1 MSENETVDNI
11 DTTVTEEDVATSTE
25 DNEEDNTTSDDEI
38 TYEQAMEWKKAAES
52 LKKANKKIAM
62 LEKGI
67 KKAPETTINPA
78 NLSEDELDALL
89 EKRDFYKSNTQAKEL
104 RDEIEAMVTASK
116 WKVDRAK
123 AFELLSWDAEIEEN
137 RKVYS
142 KSTVEWGN
150 TSTAW
155 FSPISID
162 KYDKL
167 SAKDQ
172 AEYNAK
178 STKAK
183 GGVVFK

>member
-1 MSENETVDNI
+1 MSQNETVEEL
-11 DTTVTEEDVATSTE
+11 DTTVTEEEVATSTE

-38 TYEQAMEWKKAAES
+38 TYEQAMKWKKDSES
-52 LKKANKKIAM
+52 LQKANKKIAAM
-62 LEKGI
+62 EKI
-67 KKAPETTINPA
+67 KKAPETVTW
-78 NLSEDELDALL
+78 NLSENELDALL
-89 EKRDFYKSNTQAKEL
+89 EKRDFYKGNSQAKEL

-116 WKVDRAK
+116 WKVDRSK
-123 AFELLSWDAEIEEN
+123 AFELLSWDTEIEEN

-142 KSTVEWGN
+142 RSTVEGWN

-155 FSPISID
+155 FSPISIE

-178 STKAK
+178 STNAK

>member
-1 MSENETVDNI
+1 MSENETVEEL
-11 DTTVTEEDVATSTE
+11 DTTVTEEDAATSTD

-38 TYEQAMEWKKAAES
+38 TWEEIHKLRKDSES

-62 LEKGI
+62 LEKGQ
-67 KKAPETTINPA
+67 KKAPETVTW

-89 EKRDFYKSNTQAKEL
+89 EKRDFYKGNSQAKEL
-104 RDEIEAMVTASK
+104 RDKIEAMVTASG
-116 WKVDRAK
+116 WVVDRAK

-142 KSTVEWGN
+142 RSTVEGWN

-155 FSPISID
+155 FSPISIE

-178 STKAK
+178 STNAK

>member
-1 MSENETVDNI
+1 MLENETVEEL
-11 DTTVTEEDVATSTE
+11 DTTVTEEEVATSTD

-62 LEKGI
+62 LEKEI
-67 KKAPETTINPA
+67 KKAPSITEAMPT
-78 NLSEDELDALL
+78 SEAEYEVWA
-89 EKRDFYKSNTQAKEL
+89 ERREFYKSNAQAKEL

-142 KSTVEWGN
+142 RSTVEGWN

-155 FSPISID
+155 FSPISIE

-178 STKAK
+178 STNAK

>member
-38 TYEQAMEWKKAAES
+38 TYEQALAWKKS
-52 LKKANKKIAM
+52 LEKANKKIAI
-62 LEKGI
+62 LEKG
-67 KKAPETTINPA
+67 KKVEKTNDSTNPA
-78 NLSEDELDALL
+78 NLSEKELDAFL
-89 EKRDFYKSNTQAKEL
+89 EKRDFYKSNTQAKEM
-104 RDEIEAMVTASK
+104 RDEIEAMIIASK
-116 WKVDRAK
+116 WKIDRQK
-123 AFELLSWDAEIEEN
+123 AFEVLSWDAEIEEN

-142 KSTVEWGN
+142 RSVVEWGN

-155 FSPISID
+155 FSPISIE

-178 STKAK
+178 STSAK

>member
-1 MSENETVDNI
+1 MSQNETVEEL
-11 DTTVTEEDVATSTE
+11 DTTVTEEDVATSTD

-38 TYEQAMEWKKAAES
+38 TWEEIHRLRKDSES

-62 LEKGI
+62 LEKGV
-67 KKAPETTINPA
+67 KKAPENVNPS

-89 EKRDFYKSNTQAKEL
+89 EKRDFYKGNTQAKEL
-104 RDEIEAMVTASK
+104 RDKIEAMVTASG
-116 WKVDRAK
+116 WVVDRSK

-142 KSTVEWGN
+142 RSTLAWEN

-162 KYDKL
+162 KYDSL
-167 SAKDQ
+167 SAKQQ

-178 STKAK
+178 STSAK